1 MACDETFD
9 SGIEKWDL
17 IVMTYVRVVNG
28 ERAARFQ
35 RGAQTRRG
43 LRNEVHVA
51 IVPWSRD
58 PSFAAD
64 DWTRRWPQIQAD
76 MGLAQNTVD
85 ACGRGLEELR
95 SHNPPA
101 RA

>member
-1 MACDETFD
+1 VACDETFD

-43 LRNEVHVA
+43 LRIRGARGDRPLVTG
-51 IVPWSRD
+51 SKLR
-58 PSFAAD
+58 
-64 DWTRRWPQIQAD
+64 
-76 MGLAQNTVD
+76 
-85 ACGRGLEELR
+85 GR
-95 SHNPPA
+95 
-101 RA
+101 

>member
-1 MACDETFD
+1 MANAQLGF
-9 SGIEKWDL
+9 SGAPRPGG
-17 IVMTYVRVVNG
+17 VFVY
-28 ERAARFQ
+28 
-35 RGAQTRRG
+35 
-43 LRNEVHVA
+43 EVHVA

-85 ACGRGLEELR
+85 ACGRGLEDLR

-101 RA
+101 RG